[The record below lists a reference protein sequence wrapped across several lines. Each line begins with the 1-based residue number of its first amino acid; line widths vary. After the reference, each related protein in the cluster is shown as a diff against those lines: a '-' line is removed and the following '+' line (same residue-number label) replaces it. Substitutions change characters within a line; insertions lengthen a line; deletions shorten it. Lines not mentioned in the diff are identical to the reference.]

1 VNNKKTLKKSI
12 VAASVVAGVAGGLVA
27 GLALGIPGF
36 AGASSTSP
44 KGAAVAFAESATLN
58 VTAATD
64 DSSPDTGNVETFSAT
79 PSADGSVTVG
89 THGERGGRGPKLD
102 AVAEAIGITA
112 EELRTELE
120 AGKSIADI
128 AKAKNVSVDVVID
141 ALVADMKAHLAEE
154 VASGE
159 HTQEEADAK
168 LAEFTTRV
176 TEMVNTA
183 GLPAPRGGMDGGK
196 HGGRHGASLD
206 TAATAIGITAEELR
220 TELQAG
226 KSIADVA
233 TAKGVSIDKVVE
245 ALVAEVKAHLDE
257 EVASGEHT
265 QEEADAK
272 LAEAKTRITEMVNN
286 PGLPAPKGH
295 GGESGRGHGMKG
307 GKGLDAAATAIGI
320 TADELRTELQA
331 GKSIADVA
339 TAKGVSVDAV
349 IAAMVA
355 DVKAHL
361 DEEVASGEHTQEEA
375 DAKLAEAT
383 TRITEMVNRT
393 APTRGA
399 MGEGE
404 IRGLTGESG
413 EHGPRGPR
421 GQRGGHGP
429 MGGGMGQAPAAQGEG
444 ASLNA

>member
-1 VNNKKTLKKSI
+1 MNNKKTLKKSI
-12 VAASVVAGVAGGLVA
+12 VAASVAAGVAGGLVA

-36 AGASSTSP
+36 AGASSTIP

-58 VTAATD
+58 VTAA
-64 DSSPDTGNVETFSAT
+64 S
-79 PSADGSVTVG
+79 DGSTDAPVTVEGAPADASG
-89 THGERGGRGPKLD
+89 TVEAHGERGPRGGHGPKLD
-102 AVAEAIGITA
+102 AAAEAIGITA
-112 EELRTELE
+112 DELRTELE

-128 AKAKNVSVDVVID
+128 AKAKGVSVDVVID

-183 GLPAPRGGMDGGK
+183 GLPAPKGGER
-196 HGGRHGASLD
+196 GGRHGASLD

-220 TELQAG
+220 TELEAG

-233 TAKGVSIDKVVE
+233 TAKGVSVDKVVD

-272 LAEAKTRITEMVNN
+272 LAEATTRITEMVNN
-286 PGLPAPKGH
+286 PGLLSPKGH

-355 DVKAHL
+355 DMKAHL
-361 DEEVASGEHTQEEA
+361 DEEVASGEHTQAEA

-393 APTRGA
+393 APAQGA

-404 IRGLTGESG
+404 IRGLGGERGQRG
-413 EHGPRGPR
+413 ERGPR
-421 GQRGGHGP
+421 GEGRGGHGP
-429 MGGGMGQAPAAQGEG
+429 MGGDMGQAPAANAEG